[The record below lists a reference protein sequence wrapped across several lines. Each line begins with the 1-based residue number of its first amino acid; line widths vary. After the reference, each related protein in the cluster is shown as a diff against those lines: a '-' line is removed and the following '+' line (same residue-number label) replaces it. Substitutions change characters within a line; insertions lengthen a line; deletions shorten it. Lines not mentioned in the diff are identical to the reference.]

1 MMLAL
6 IVIPLMLGA
15 FGSGVVIS
23 LFSLYL
29 GWRTGPRISKNN
41 LICFLG
47 AALGVFLWVTLL
59 LPFIDTSLTA
69 NNLDELPKF
78 LLSLVLIGATPL
90 AALPAILFY
99 GGSGKKARIPE

>member
-1 MMLAL
+1 MLAL
-6 IVIPLMLGA
+6 IVIPLMLGS

-23 LFSLYL
+23 LLSLYL

-41 LICFLG
+41 LVCFLG

-59 LPFIDTSLTA
+59 LSFADISLTA
-69 NNLDELPKF
+69 DNLEKLPTF

-90 AALPAILFY
+90 AAFPAILLY
-99 GGSGKKARIPE
+99 GGSGKKVRIPK

>member
-1 MMLAL
+1 MLAL

-23 LFSLYL
+23 LLSLYL

-41 LICFLG
+41 LVCFLG
-47 AALGVFLWVTLL
+47 AALGVFLWVILL
-59 LPFIDTSLTA
+59 LSFADISLSS
-69 NNLDELPKF
+69 NNLDKLPKF

-90 AALPAILFY
+90 AAFPAILFY
-99 GGSGKKARIPE
+99 GGSGKKVRTPE